1 MNPIFKNY
9 SDSARQLFSR
19 VKEESINPIFTYI
32 NPDAKNYCLLV
43 SSHLVEFSEI
53 RNLKFVIRNLVILDD
68 GSTNSVE
75 FNEYTDRIRES
86 SPTTKIIIAIPV
98 IPESEK
104 ATLES
109 VCDTLIYLHAEPLF
123 FSINQF
129 YQSNT

>member
-9 SDSARQLFSR
+9 SDSAQQLFSR
-19 VKEESINPIFTYI
+19 IKEESINPVFTYI
-32 NPDAKNYCLLV
+32 NPDAKNYCQLI
-43 SSHLVEFSEI
+43 SSNLVEFSQ
-53 RNLKFVIRNLVILDD
+53 LKLTTPSTLVILDD

-86 SPTTKIIIAIPV
+86 SPTTKIFIAIPV